1 MNIRHL
7 VTKSFDSDNE
17 IRRSLIVGGVP
28 LTLSFEAS
36 ANKEVN
42 EIKQEE
48 VQLHQNIKSSVTF
61 SEDIINGKDSLVN
74 SPLGDIL
81 STDKTTIKPLSQL
94 YDFKIEENSPLAE
107 FLPVGASFDTL
118 VESEAMR
125 GYLANVACSMFSRIN
140 PLTNE
145 KDVNKDSF
153 YTPYIPLAVLT
164 GVITPQLD
172 EELGTYFNPEGT
184 VTVAEFLDSLNAIKF
199 GCNANNRRKK
209 TLDRISNEDDFFNE
223 GYQDCV
229 RGISS
234 PFFNLYTR
242 RELMQPITRLEMAY
256 ITVVCWVE
264 FMDKFNSLYG
274 GTYYLGINL
283 DWENPCDVIDKFK
296 DGYNY
301 RVSKVVSN
309 DEYQIVSLNIK
320 DYKMKKSMEQYKKE
334 IKEGVVPIPLPMFMS
349 LLELSVLDLFYFENN
364 ELSPIKE
371 VSRGELCYFVSHL
384 AKLFPMKYI
393 N

>member
-7 VTKSFDSDNE
+7 VTKTFDADNE
-17 IRRSLIVGGVP
+17 VRRSLIVGGVP
-28 LTLSFEAS
+28 LTLSFDVS
-36 ANKEVN
+36 SNKKAN

-48 VQLHQNIKSSVTF
+48 VQLHENIKSSVSF
-61 SEDIINGKDSLVN
+61 SEDIMKGKDSLIN
-74 SPLGDIL
+74 SPLGSIL
-81 STDKTTIKPLSQL
+81 STDKATIKPLSQL
-94 YDFKIEENSPLAE
+94 YDFRVQENSSLAE
-107 FLPVGASFDTL
+107 FLPVGSSFDSL
-118 VESEAMR
+118 VESDAMR
-125 GYLANVACSMFSRIN
+125 GYLADLACKMFQRIN

-145 KDVNKDSF
+145 QDINKDSF
-153 YTPYIPLAVLT
+153 YAPYVPLTVLT
-164 GVITPQLD
+164 GIVPPQLD

-209 TLDRISNEDDFFNE
+209 TLDRISNEEDFFNE

-229 RGISS
+229 RGIAS

-242 RELMQPITRLEMAY
+242 KELMQPITRLELAY

-283 DWENPCDVIDKFK
+283 DWENPCDVIEKFT
-296 DGYNY
+296 DGYDY
-301 RVSKVVSN
+301 KVSKIVSN
-309 DEYQIVSLNIK
+309 DEYQVISLNIK
-320 DYKMKKSMEQYKKE
+320 DYKAGKSMEQYKQE
-334 IKEGVVPIPLPMFMS
+334 IKDGTVPIPLPMFMS
-349 LLELSVLDLFYFENN
+349 MLELSVLDLFYFENDK
-364 ELSPIKE
+364 LSPIKE
-371 VSRGELCYFVSHL
+371 VSRGELCYFISRL